1 MLEGIKKFTRDN
13 LDIIM
18 ASGVLGG
25 SALLDAV
32 TAIDNIKEYGT
43 WVEWN
48 PIIRESVRRMGEGAI
63 YAAKLEASSLA
74 IYAAKKMNDAG
85 YRIDGKYLLY
95 GASMCW
101 LTGALLNV
109 AYG

>member
-13 LDIIM
+13 LDLIM
-18 ASGVLGG
+18 ASGFLVVSGG
-25 SALLDAV
+25 LD
-32 TAIDNIKEYGT
+32 TITTIENMREYGT

-63 YAAKLEASSLA
+63 YAAKLGASSLA
-74 IYAAKKMNDAG
+74 IYAAKKMDDVG

-101 LTGALLNV
+101 LAGALLNV
-109 AYG
+109 AYR